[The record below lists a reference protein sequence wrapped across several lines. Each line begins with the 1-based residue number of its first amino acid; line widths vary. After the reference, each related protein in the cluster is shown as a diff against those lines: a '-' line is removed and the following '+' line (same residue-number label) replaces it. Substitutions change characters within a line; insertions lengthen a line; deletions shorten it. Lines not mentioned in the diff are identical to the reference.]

1 MKEYD
6 VKIKETLERTVTVK
20 ASTREEA
27 QEIVETGWK
36 NSEYVLDSED
46 FVGADFAIE
55 AERSLNL
62 EKMNVLLVEPW
73 KYPKVIEL
81 ENEYESLKDA
91 VGGMIEVTYPFD
103 EDEVGIILNEEGK
116 LIGLEPNRAMR
127 TKDGDVYDIY
137 VGPFL
142 VVGLTED
149 DFCSLS
155 AEQMEK
161 YEKIFH
167 QPEMFMKLGQRIM
180 VIPLDDGQ
188 VKEKNAQK
196 EITPKT
202 KHSPEH
208 GEL

>member
-6 VKIKETLERTVTVK
+6 VKIKETLERTITVR
-20 ASTREEA
+20 ADTREEA

-36 NSEYVLDSED
+36 NGEYVLDSED
-46 FVGADFAIE
+46 FVGADMFIE

-62 EKMNVLLVEPW
+62 EKMSVLLVEPW
-73 KYPKVIEL
+73 KYPKIIEL
-81 ENEYESLKDA
+81 EDEYEALKDA

-103 EDEVGIILNEEGK
+103 EEVGIILNEEGK

-127 TKDGDVYDIY
+127 TNDGEIYDIY

-149 DFCSLS
+149 SFCSLS
-155 AEQMEK
+155 KEQLEK
-161 YEKIFH
+161 YEKMFH
-167 QPEMFMKLGQRIM
+167 QPEMFMKLGKSIM

-188 VKEKNAQK
+188 VKEKSTSK

-202 KHSPEH
+202 KHTPEH

>member
-1 MKEYD
+1 MEN
-6 VKIKETLERTVTVK
+6 
-20 ASTREEA
+20 
-27 QEIVETGWK
+27 G
-36 NSEYVLDSED
+36 EYVLDSED
-46 FVGADFAIE
+46 FVGADMFIE

-62 EKMNVLLVEPW
+62 EKMSVLLVEPW
-73 KYPKVIEL
+73 EYPKIIEL
-81 ENEYESLKDA
+81 EDEYEALKDA

-103 EDEVGIILNEEGK
+103 EEVGIILNEEGK

-127 TKDGDVYDIY
+127 TNDGEVYDIY

-149 DFCSLS
+149 SFCSLS
-155 AEQMEK
+155 KEQLEK
-161 YEKIFH
+161 YEKMFH
-167 QPEMFMKLGQRIM
+167 QPEMFMKLGKSIM

-188 VKEKNAQK
+188 VKEKSTSK

-202 KHSPEH
+202 KHTPEH